1 MRLELNGKVI
11 GEQVAGHSVK
21 HIATFKVPYEAGVLR
36 AVALENGIVVASK
49 EFKTVG
55 KPTKVKLTV
64 DRTVEVVDCQGNLI
78 PSANIPIKLSVSG
91 AGEIAGS
98 GNSCPND
105 QESFNSPICKSYCGK
120 ALIILRPLMNKST
133 GTITLMAEAEGLTA
147 GKLEVTVK

>member
-1 MRLELNGKVI
+1 MAYV
-11 GEQVAGHSVK
+11 
-21 HIATFKVPYEAGVLR
+21 
-36 AVALENGIVVASK
+36 
-49 EFKTVG
+49 
-55 KPTKVKLTV
+55 
-64 DRTVEVVDCQGNLI
+64 TVEVVDCQGNLI